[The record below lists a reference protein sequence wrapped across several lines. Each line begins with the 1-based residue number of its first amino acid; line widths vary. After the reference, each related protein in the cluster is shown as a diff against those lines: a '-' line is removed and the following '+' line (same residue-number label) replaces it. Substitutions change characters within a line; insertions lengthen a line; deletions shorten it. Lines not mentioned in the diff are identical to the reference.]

1 MKPADSKRAVRFVV
15 LVVLIDAMGFGI
27 VMPVLPR
34 IVMELGHVDLVEA
47 TRIGGWLGIVYAGVQ
62 FLTGPLMG
70 NLGDRFGRRPVILGS
85 LGGFAVDY
93 ALMGFAPSLGWL
105 FLGRALAGLFG
116 ASYGPAGAVLADV
129 SAPEERAKHFG
140 MIGAAFGIG
149 FVLGPAIGGL
159 LGELGHRAPF
169 YAAAMLAGLNFLIGL
184 VAFPETLTSEHRRPF
199 LWRRANPLGALLAL
213 RDATGVLPVAF
224 AMFWWNLAGMVYPA
238 TWSFFAI
245 TAFNWSP
252 GMIGASL
259 AWAGIL
265 MAVAQMLLV
274 GPMVRHFGERRAAEI
289 GIVAAVCEFLAYLF
303 IRDGWIVFP
312 VMLVLAIQ
320 SCVMPAMN
328 GMMSRR
334 VAADR
339 QGELQGFNGSI
350 AAIGSIIAPAL
361 YNPALAWFT
370 APDAP
375 IHLPSIIFVI
385 AAVAGLIALLTLL
398 VTPHAHWQGGAATRT
413 QAPS

>member
-1 MKPADSKRAVRFVV
+1 MIGSDSARAVRFVV

-34 IVMELGHVDLVEA
+34 IVMDLGHVGLAEA

-93 ALMGFAPSLGWL
+93 ALMGFAPSLSWL

-129 SAPEERAKHFG
+129 SAPEDRARHFG
-140 MIGAAFGIG
+140 MIGAAFGVG

-159 LGELGHRAPF
+159 LGELGPRAPF
-169 YAAAMLAGLNFLIGL
+169 YAAALLAAANFLIGV
-184 VAFPETLTSEHRRPF
+184 VAFPETLAPANRRTF
-199 LWRRANPLGALLAL
+199 AWRRANPLGALLSL
-213 RDATGVLPVAF
+213 RSAAGVLPVAF

-238 TWSFFAI
+238 AWSFFAI
-245 TAFNWSP
+245 AAFDWSP

-265 MAVAQMLLV
+265 MAIAQMLLV
-274 GPMVRHFGERRAAEI
+274 GPMVKRFGERRAAVI
-289 GIVAAVCEFLAYLF
+289 GISAAVLEFLAYLF
-303 IRDGWIVFP
+303 IRDGWMVFP
-312 VMLVLAIQ
+312 VMMVLAVQ

-334 VAADR
+334 VAADQ

-350 AAIGSIIAPAL
+350 AAIGAIIAPAI

-370 APDAP
+370 GPAAPFY
-375 IHLPSIIFVI
+375 LPSIIFVL
-385 AAVAGLIALLTLL
+385 AAAAGLIALAALILT
-398 VTPHAHWQGGAATRT
+398 PRAHWHGPTI
-413 QAPS
+413 